1 MASRHDHVA
10 ALTAENLMEHPGFFE
25 RAGPFSLGAVAEAA
39 NATAAAGAD
48 LELKIKDVRPLD
60 GAAQGDLSFLDNP
73 KYLPLFATTGASA
86 CLVAPKFASQA
97 PAGTAC
103 LVTPEPYRAFAK
115 ALVLFYPDALRSK
128 AALAGGFDRSSSI
141 HPTAALEP
149 DVTVEPGAVIGPE
162 VRVGRGTTIAAGSV
176 IGYRVHIGRD
186 CYIGPNA
193 SLTHAL
199 VGNHVTIHAGVAI
212 GQDGFGFAMG
222 KAGHLK
228 VPQIGRVII
237 QDAVEIGANTTIDR
251 GALRDTVIG
260 EGTKIDNL
268 VQIGHNVV
276 IGRHCIIVAQTGISG
291 SAELGDFVALGGQ
304 VGVVGHVKI
313 GAGAQIAAS
322 SNVRGDVPPGVRWGG
337 TPAKPAR
344 LWFRELTL
352 LRKLAE
358 RKDLKLDQGEGSGG
372 TGE

>member
-1 MASRHDHVA
+1 
-10 ALTAENLMEHPGFFE
+10 MEHPGFFE
-25 RAGPFSLGAVAEAA
+25 RAGPFALRAMIE
-39 NATAAAGAD
+39 AAGATPSGQVD
-48 LELKIKDVRPLD
+48 LDTKIEDVKPLD
-60 GAAQGDLSFLDNP
+60 AAGKGDLSFLDNP
-73 KYLPLFATTGASA
+73 KYLPSFAHTGATA

-97 PAGTAC
+97 PAGTMA
-103 LVTPEPYRAFAK
+103 LVTAEPYRGFAK
-115 ALVLFYPDALRSK
+115 VLALFYPDALRPK
-128 AALAGGFDRSSSI
+128 AARVGTTKNIDKSA
-141 HPTAALEP
+141 HLEEG
-149 DVTVEPGAVIGPE
+149 VTVEPSAVIGPE
-162 VRVGRGTTIAAGSV
+162 ASIGRGTVIAAGSV
-176 IGYRVHIGRD
+176 IGYRVYVGRD

-193 SLTHAL
+193 TLTHTL
-199 VGNHVTIHAGVAI
+199 VGNRVTIHSGASI

-222 KAGHLK
+222 KTGHQK

-237 QDAVEIGANTTIDR
+237 QDDVEIGANAAIDR

-276 IGRHCIIVAQTGISG
+276 VGRHCIIVAQTGISG

-313 GAGAQIAAS
+313 GAGAQIAGS
-322 SNVRGDVPPGVRWGG
+322 SNVRGNVPPGARWGG

-352 LRKLAE
+352 LRRLAE
-358 RKDLKLDQGEGSGG
+358 RKDVKLDENESGD
-372 TGE
+372 